1 MFDFLLI
8 LVKYEEN
15 EKTKIKTK
23 TSAICQ
29 VDCKKCEMNRG
40 MPKIRL
46 KKEGDLR
53 ERLTES
59 EAGAGE
65 LIET

>member
-1 MFDFLLI
+1 
-8 LVKYEEN
+8 
-15 EKTKIKTK
+15 
-23 TSAICQ
+23 
-29 VDCKKCEMNRG
+29 